1 LLNEGESE
9 VSAGGLLLKPR
20 LCEAQAHGPQGRG
33 YSLEAFSQSDVRSTI
48 LDVGRRFAVIV
59 FKGAIPENAVP
70 ADDFAKG

>member
-1 LLNEGESE
+1 VAAFCFACVKRHDWN
-9 VSAGGLLLKPR
+9 R

-48 LDVGRRFAVIV
+48 LDVGRRFAVVV